1 MAGAHF
7 PAADALQLIGGDEVR
22 SRVFVFQGPEVQ
34 AKFQQGL
41 YASEEERE
49 ILGLSRRVV
58 RPDQVNEAARCRLV
72 GAASVREFD
81 TGVMHESKLFK
92 RGIVTAFAFECV
104 CWYCAHVSALQVQE
118 GSSYCPKASP
128 VVEGQDK
135 RLRRSDRIEGIVSG
149 GFAREGAGLWCFS
162 ELRVIARSGGRNF
175 RRPVRGGFPS
185 SSGAGLS
192 GEEDIVDAAVA
203 AGVHRKDLEV
213 AGLWISCRGYGQHG
227 RSHPGGFSRCR
238 CLWGGVAD
246 CRPFR
251 VGAALCGGAR
261 VCWLGPLGA
270 WLRVAQ
276 MEFGGVTLLF
286 ADIPDFKQVYDN
298 YPPQVAMKLLHQ
310 IFTAFDAL
318 LDQYSVFKVETIGDC
333 YVVAGGL
340 IREDEDGMAAVQGG
354 GQVDPDHAEK
364 VFSFAKA
371 ALSAVSRI
379 RLPTTGQA
387 VRVRVGIHSGPVVSG
402 VVGTRMP
409 RFCLFGD
416 TVNTTSRMESTST
429 PGAIH
434 ASEECHQL
442 LKHHPGWQ
450 CTGGIQ
456 VKGKGLMRTHL
467 WTPPPPPPRPPPS
480 SN

>member
-58 RPDQVNEAARCRLV
+58 RPDQV
-72 GAASVREFD
+72 
-81 TGVMHESKLFK
+81 
-92 RGIVTAFAFECV
+92 
-104 CWYCAHVSALQVQE
+104 QE

-135 RLRRSDRIEGIVSG
+135 RLRRSDRIEVQ
-149 GFAREGAGLWCFS
+149 GAGLWCFS

-175 RRPVRGGFPS
+175 RRPVRGGLCWQWLSRIPRQRISSDPSSPS